1 MRPDSTA
8 AAPPEPASRH
18 SGATHALALA
28 GLFAA
33 ELALFWSA
41 TSRHVAWSF
50 PRWYDQV
57 QYLDEAYNGYDW
69 MRAHGFVAAIGH
81 VLGHVSPQGALHALL
96 ALMVFCVTG
105 PSRTAALTVNLLAFL
120 ALQAATFLAVRRH
133 VGGYPLAW
141 AAVGLLAVVAGP
153 WSGGGGSATDFRLD
167 WMASC
172 AYGVTLAVAVEAG
185 GFRSARRSALLG
197 AAVGVVMLTRFLS
210 IIYFA
215 LAFAVIL
222 GWLVSRPQRWGR
234 CARLLL
240 SAACAMVVSG
250 WALWRARHAMYAY
263 YWINHIVGSDRTLRD
278 SHLGLMS
285 SMGTVCSEL
294 LLNKV
299 GWPALALG
307 LVAAAALFA
316 AGRWSGRRS
325 EEERADTRG
334 AWAMVLVF
342 FAAPAAVLILHPEK
356 ASPPFSIILPPAV
369 WMIVLAWSHLARRA
383 ERTAGAAIF
392 GAVALSGVVLF
403 AAGQL
408 RDSQPKELEVEF
420 RDVNALSDYLYYRS
434 EEAGLNHPRVAV
446 TWMVDALSAEVFQLV
461 GRERHQRKLPFVAT
475 LPTGLFATTAEIVMA
490 RLAESDFVCLVT
502 RAPLNFPYDGQ
513 MQAMLPDTRRW
524 CDAHLRH
531 VGDLDTIGFATRVY
545 EAKSLARPLGGMGV
559 DLPKMIE
566 SAGIGPA
573 HARAAPPSRP
583 LLLLPSRLLWT
594 TKGEL
599 SYTVKAA
606 YSPVKLSAEALPE
619 GLGFDPLSGTLKGSF
634 LTEGART
641 VTLTAENARGVSRR
655 RMTIQV
661 SDRTWDAEVDAP
673 AAARVGDSLAIG
685 FGAFDA
691 AGMLDFID
699 ITDLTTV
706 TVLGRIEAGDEERR
720 DWQGSYEFTIREPG
734 RHKVLLRFVRYDR
747 GSKDPYTFVDRL
759 CTIEAAP

>member
-1 MRPDSTA
+1 MRTDATA
-8 AAPPEPASRH
+8 TIRAEPVDRH
-18 SGATHALALA
+18 SGAAHALALA
-28 GLFAA
+28 GVFAV

-57 QYLDEAYNGYDW
+57 QYLDEAYGGYDW
-69 MRAHGFVAAIGH
+69 MRAHGFVAAVGH
-81 VLGHVSPQGALHALL
+81 VLGHVSPQGVLHAFL

-141 AAVGLLAVVAGP
+141 AAVGLLAAVAGP

-172 AYGVTLAVAVEAG
+172 AYGVALAVAVEAG

-222 GWLVSRPQRWGR
+222 GWLLSRPQRWGR

-240 SAACAMVVSG
+240 SAACAIAVSG

-263 YWINHIVGSDRTLRD
+263 YWIGHIAGSERTLRD
-278 SHLGLMS
+278 SHLGLVS

-294 LLNKV
+294 LFKQV
-299 GWPALALG
+299 GWQALALG
-307 LVAAAALFA
+307 LAAAVALFA
-316 AGRWSGRRS
+316 AGRGSRRRS

-342 FAAPAAVLILHPEK
+342 LAAPAAVLILHPEK

-369 WMIVLAWSHLARRA
+369 WVIVLAWSHLARRA
-383 ERTAGAAIF
+383 GRAAGGAIFGTAALAGAA
-392 GAVALSGVVLF
+392 LF

-408 RDSQPKELEVEF
+408 RSPLSKGLEVEF
-420 RDVNALSDYLYYRS
+420 RDVNALSDYLYFRS
-434 EEAGLNHPRVAV
+434 EEAGLSHPRVAV
-446 TWMVDALSAEVFQLV
+446 TWAVDALRADTFGLV
-461 GRERHQRKLPFVAT
+461 GRERHQRNLPFVAT
-475 LPTGLFATTAEIVMA
+475 LPTGLYATTPETVMA
-490 RLAESDFVCLVT
+490 RLAQSDFVCLVT
-502 RAPLNFPYDGQ
+502 RAPTNYPYDNQ

-524 CDAHLRH
+524 CDTNLRH
-531 VGDLDTIGFATRVY
+531 VGDLDTEGFATRIY
-545 EAKSLARPLGGMGV
+545 EAKSLARPPGDGGV

-566 SAGIGPA
+566 AASIGPA
-573 HARAAPPSRP
+573 YAQATPPSRP
-583 LLLLPSRLLWT
+583 LLLLPPRLLWT

-599 SYTVKAA
+599 NYTVKAA
-606 YSPVKLSAEALPE
+606 YSPVRLSAGALPE
-619 GLGFDPLSGTLKGSF
+619 GLGFDPLSGVLSGSF
-634 LTEGART
+634 LTEGTRT
-641 VTLTAENARGVSRR
+641 VTLTAENARGVSQRR
-655 RMTIQV
+655 VTIQV
-661 SDRTWDAEVDAP
+661 SDRTWDAEVEP
-673 AAARVGDSLAIG
+673 PKSVRVGVPLDVG
-685 FGAFDA
+685 FRAFDS
-691 AGMLDFID
+691 AGRLDYID
-699 ITDLTTV
+699 ITDLTTA
-706 TVLGRIEAGDEERR
+706 TAIGRIEAAEEERR
-720 DWQGSYEFTIREPG
+720 NWQGSYALTLREPG
-734 RHKVLLRFVRYDR
+734 RHSILLRFVRYEPANREPYSFIDR
-747 GSKDPYTFVDRL
+747 V
-759 CTIEAAP
+759 CAIETIP